1 MAGTREDSES
11 RSVRARQRLLA
22 IVRERSF
29 IEAPPGQELRL
40 SSGATSR
47 FYFDMKR
54 TIYHPEGAGLVAELI
69 LATIEAEGLHIDAIG
84 GLEVGA
90 IPIAA
95 AVAVRSHQRERGV
108 PGFPVRKAPKGHGTR
123 RLIEGYLEP
132 GWSALLV
139 EDVTTTGG
147 SVLRA
152 IAAVRDYGCTVDHV
166 LTIVD
171 RREGAQAALAD
182 QGVRLLA
189 LLRADDFPLS

>member
-29 IEAPPGQELRL
+29 IKAPPGQELRL

-108 PGFPVRKAPKGHGTR
+108 PGFHVRKAPKGHGTR

>member
-1 MAGTREDSES
+1 MAETHDDTES
-11 RSVRARQRLLA
+11 GAVRARLLE

-29 IEAPPGQELRL
+29 IEVPPGQELRL
-40 SSGATSR
+40 SSGAASR

-54 TIYHPEGAGLVAELI
+54 TIYHPEGSGLVADLI
-69 LATIEAEGLHIDAIG
+69 LATIAAEGLHIDAIG

-95 AVAVRSHQRERGV
+95 AVALRSHEGERGV
-108 PGFPVRKAPKGHGTR
+108 PGLHVRKAAKGHGTR

-132 GWSALLV
+132 GWNALLV

-152 IAAVRDYGCTVDHV
+152 IAAVREYGCTVGHV
-166 LTIVD
+166 ITIVD
-171 RREGAQAALAD
+171 RREGAEAALAD
-182 QGVRLLA
+182 ADVRLLA
-189 LLRADDFPLS
+189 LLSADDFPRS